1 MKISHINIRDVRGVK
16 SMDFKPATINYIT
29 GPSGS
34 GKSSVMDAIRYGI
47 TGKSGED
54 HVRLGSLGGAQV
66 SVLLT
71 ASALLLAV
79 FLMLGKPK
87 SP

>member
-47 TGKSGED
+47 TGRS
-54 HVRLGSLGGAQV
+54 RFF
-66 SVLLT
+66 LT